1 MKNKILSF
9 GIIAVIVI
17 LLSVT
22 SVFAGFADFTD
33 EQADKQAEEQI
44 KEQEKEHNITEV
56 KSSDNYLSELQI
68 EGYTLTPKFDKQTLE
83 YSIQEEIKSSEIKIK
98 AYANNNKAQINGTGN
113 IKIEKDKNEYRVD
126 VTAENGSVRTYIIKL
141 NIAETTENRKE
152 AEEEA
157 EPEQKSKSE
166 SKNETSKI
174 EEQVTAKI
182 ENENSQQEKEENTQ
196 SNEKV
201 YIVIAGIIAILII
214 LLVVSKNKK
223 VKRIRKH

>member
-22 SVFAGFADFTD
+22 SVFASFADFTD